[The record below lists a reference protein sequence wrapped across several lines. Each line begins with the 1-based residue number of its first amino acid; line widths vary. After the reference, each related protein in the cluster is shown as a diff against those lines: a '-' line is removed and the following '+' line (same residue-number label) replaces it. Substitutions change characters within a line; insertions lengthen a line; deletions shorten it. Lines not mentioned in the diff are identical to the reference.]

1 MLVGVLV
8 LGLVLGLPLV
18 PVAGF
23 LGIALL
29 GDQQRSAAAGG
40 SSVVCQTG
48 GASLAAVDA
57 SGVEVTLDEVQVRN
71 AAVVVHAGQGMGQ
84 QAQLVALATALTES
98 ALRNLANDGSY
109 SYSGGVMSLSAWE
122 SARAVVV
129 ESMRLPHDGVGSDW
143 DSIGLFQQR
152 PSAGWGSVEEIM
164 DPATS
169 AATFYDRLARVSG
182 WESMSVAAAAQAVQV
197 SAFPDAYARWEPVA
211 RSLLSALS
219 TVSCSAGSSADGVG
233 GVPAGLDARR
243 RAVVTFGL
251 QQLGDRYVW
260 GAEGPDSWDC
270 SGLVQGAYR
279 QIGVELPHS
288 SEVQRGAGRE
298 VSAEEALPGDIM
310 WWPGHVAI
318 YLGDGELVGAQTP
331 AQGVVRIPVYGA
343 PRYIRVI
350 E

>member
-1 MLVGVLV
+1 M
-8 LGLVLGLPLV
+8 GLVLGAPLV
-18 PVAGF
+18 PVAGM
-23 LGIALL
+23 LGVALL

-40 SSVVCQTG
+40 SSVVCDTG
-48 GASLAAVDA
+48 GASVSAVDA
-57 SGVEVTLDEVQVRN
+57 LGVEVTLDEVQVRN
-71 AAVVVHAGQGMGQ
+71 AAVVVQAGQGMGR
-84 QAQLVALATALTES
+84 QAQVVALATALTES

-109 SYSGGVMSLSAWE
+109 SYSGGVMSPAAWE

-169 AATFYDRLARVSG
+169 AATFYDRLAGVSG
-182 WESMSVAAAAQAVQV
+182 WESMSVAGAAQAVQV
-197 SAFPDAYARWEPVA
+197 SALPDAYARWEPVA
-211 RSLLSALS
+211 RSLLSVLS
-219 TVSCSAGSSADGVG
+219 TVRCAGGLASG
-233 GVPAGLDARR
+233 GVPAGLDEKRTE
-243 RAVVTFGL
+243 VVTFAL
-251 QQLGDRYVW
+251 QQVGDAYVW
-260 GAEGPDSWDC
+260 GAEGPDAWDC

-279 QIGVELPHS
+279 RIGVELPHS
-288 SEVQRGAGRE
+288 SEAQRLAGRE
-298 VSAEEALPGDIM
+298 VSPMDAVAGDIM

-318 YLGDGELVGAQTP
+318 YLGGGELVGAQTP

-343 PRYIRVI
+343 PKYIRVI